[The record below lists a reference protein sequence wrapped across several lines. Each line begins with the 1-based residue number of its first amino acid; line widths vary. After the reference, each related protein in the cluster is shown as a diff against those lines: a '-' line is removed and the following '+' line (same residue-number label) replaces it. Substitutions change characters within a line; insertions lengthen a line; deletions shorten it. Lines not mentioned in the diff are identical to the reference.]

1 MMMIGKIL
9 QERYEILGLVGSGGM
24 SHVYKARDLKENR
37 FVAIKV
43 LREEFD
49 SDEDFLRRFR
59 REAESLQRL
68 NHPNLVT
75 TYDVQVETPP
85 YYIVME
91 LVEGTTL
98 DRLIGSGKMSYEQVV
113 NFACQIA
120 KALEHAHAN
129 KVIHRDIKPHNILVD
144 QNGIIKLT
152 DFGIAL
158 TVSTSTLTN
167 TRAII
172 GSVHYFSPEQAQG
185 KPVNEQSDLYSVGIV
200 LYEMLTGQVP
210 FNGDTPIELA
220 LKHVSEPVPS
230 LEEFCPDIP
239 PLLEDIVMKLLEKDC
254 QDRYKSATALLADL
268 QSVQQ
273 SGLEPV
279 TNRPKRSQT
288 ALEKAEIQRKKKRRM
303 RLLIQ
308 LLAALIFFSG
318 GLLLFNS
325 WWQNSRDNT
334 IVIVPSVIGITVD
347 EAEKLFNAAGLS
359 YEITETRY
367 DQVAKEDVIIH
378 QTPVGTTEV
387 KRSRSIYITVSK
399 GPELRQVPMVTG
411 KTERE
416 ATIALQ
422 NELFNVVITP
432 QSSTTVEVGKVIKQ
446 DPESFKSAPTGSS
459 VTLTVSSGPDKVK
472 VPDLRGMTLEQ
483 ASEALTAVGLKLG
496 ATGSTVDETQAAKT
510 IVSQEPAPQMDVA
523 AGSSVNVVENLG
535 PTLAHIT
542 ITFENEGGKITI
554 VVRDSSIAYPVRTFY
569 ENKEPF
575 HKGDEPLVLDIPI
588 VAPATIEVY
597 RNGVLEVTEKY

>member
-1 MMMIGKIL
+1 MMMEKLL
-9 QERYEILGLVGSGGM
+9 QGRYEILELVGSGGM

-98 DRLIGSGKMSYEQVV
+98 DKLIGNGNLSYEQVV

-120 KALEHAHAN
+120 KALQHAHTN

-144 QNGIIKLT
+144 KNGMIKLT

-185 KPVNEQSDLYSVGIV
+185 KPVNEQSDLYSIGIV
-200 LYEMLTGQVP
+200 LYEMLAGRVP
-210 FNGDTPIELA
+210 FIGDTPIELA
-220 LKHVSEPVPS
+220 LKHVREAVPP
-230 LEEFCPDIP
+230 LEDFRPDIP
-239 PLLEDIVMKLLEKDC
+239 PQLEDIVMKLLEKDTR
-254 QDRYKSATALLADL
+254 DRYKSASDLLVDL
-268 QSVQQ
+268 ESVQK
-273 SGLEPV
+273 SGLQPV
-279 TNRPKRSQT
+279 TKRPKRNPTS
-288 ALEKAEIQRKKKRRM
+288 LEKAEAVRKKKRWM

-308 LLAALIFFSG
+308 LLAAIIFFSG
-318 GLLLFNS
+318 GILIFNS
-325 WWQNSRDNT
+325 WWQSSRDNT
-334 IVIVPSVIGITVD
+334 IVMVPSVIGKTLT
-347 EAEKLFNAAGLS
+347 EADKLFDAAGLS
-359 YEITETRY
+359 YEITERRY
-367 DQVAKEDVIIH
+367 DQEVKEDVIIH
-378 QTPVGTTEV
+378 QTPSGDTEV
-387 KRSRSIYITVSK
+387 KRSRSIYLTVSK
-399 GPELRQVPMVTG
+399 GPELRQVPLVTG

-416 ATIALQ
+416 ASIALT
-422 NELFNVVITP
+422 NELFNVVIKP
-432 QSSTTVEVGKVIKQ
+432 ESSTTVEAGKVIKQ
-446 DPESFKSAPTGSS
+446 EPESFKRAPTGSS
-459 VTLTVSSGPDKVK
+459 VTLTVSSGPEKVK

-483 ASEALTAVGLKLG
+483 AMTALTSVGLKLG

-510 IVSQEPAPQMDVA
+510 IVSQEPAPQYEVA
-523 AGSSVNVVENLG
+523 AGSAVNVVENLG
-535 PTLAHIT
+535 ATQAHIT
-542 ITFENEGGKITI
+542 ITFDDFGVSKISI
-554 VVRDSSIAYPVRTFY
+554 VVRDNSISSPVRTVY
-569 ENKEPF
+569 EKTH
-575 HKGDEPLVLDIPI
+575 HKGDAPLVLDIPI
-588 VAPATIEVY
+588 VAPATIEIY
-597 RNGVLEVTEKY
+597 RNGVLESTKKY